1 MAFSPNCDHVFPQ
14 FPTSSLSWWDTLAAV
29 PGDKQTGERGHIEDM
44 FLEFLCALL
53 VFGQMDKNGVCVFI
67 VYRNSIE
74 MMFFWFNLMLSD
86 FQNHTNTRVCVFFAN
101 TDTYLPISIPT
112 YCTYLYLVKCAEG
125 GAIQH
130 CYLLRLLQMYLLEF
144 TYNYKWSYSYY
155 HI

>member
-86 FQNHTNTRVCVFFAN
+86 FQNHTNTRVCVFFCEYRYLS
-101 TDTYLPISIPT
+101 TDLYTYLLYISIFICV
-112 YCTYLYLVKCAEG
+112 YIYVYLSIRPSLYMLLIGIIWFTVSFLVN
-125 GAIQH
+125 
-130 CYLLRLLQMYLLEF
+130 MPDS
-144 TYNYKWSYSYY
+144 T
-155 HI
+155 

>member
-112 YCTYLYLVKCAEG
+112 YCTYLYLYVY
-125 GAIQH
+125 IYIYV
-130 CYLLRLLQMYLLEF
+130 YLSIRSSLYMLLIGIIWF
-144 TYNYKWSYSYY
+144 TVSFLVNMPDST
-155 HI
+155 